1 MQKKFGLK
9 GYAKKSVFNFV
20 RIFNV
25 KCAKMFWEIK
35 RRNKRMWTKEK
46 QLELLVITALL
57 GNAPIFLGSK
67 ERLHYYGPSLK
78 QGDLT
83 SFWFPNFRSFSSTFN
98 IQLFIP
104 PPYHPTLFPTD
115 FRSVLPANKAVFNS
129 PQYSWSFAT
138 SNNL

>member
-35 RRNKRMWTKEK
+35 QHNKRMWTKEK

-83 SFWFPNFRSFSSTFN
+83 SFWFPNFRSFSSTFSYA
-98 IQLFIP
+98 FP
-104 PPYHPTLFPTD
+104 PHHPTLFPTD
-115 FRSVLPANKAVFNS
+115 FRSALPANKAVFNS